1 MAKKEVLANFIP
13 ISRRL
18 FEHRLWCEER
28 EYSRFEAWLYLIKE
42 ARFEDTKLYDGN
54 KVIEVKRGQ
63 VYASIRF
70 FAKAWKW
77 SPKKVL
83 GYFDLLINDKMI
95 VKETVKETGQSVITI
110 CKYEEYNSISENRK
124 QQRKQQGNSTE
135 TKSNKVNTD
144 NNVIPPISPKGI
156 VESEPKKTWRDSFEV
171 YKEDLREAYQKL
183 IYDKEWIDQQER
195 YHPNLDI
202 GLSLEKACVQF
213 WALEAGWIH
222 KKKSKTVNIDWKS
235 TLASA
240 IERNKVYKQKQ

>member
-1 MAKKEVLANFIP
+1 MAKKEILTNFIP

-28 EYSRFEAWLYLIKE
+28 EYSRFEAWLYLLKE

-54 KVIEVKRGQ
+54 KVVEVKRGQ

-77 SPKKVL
+77 SSKKVL
-83 GYFDLLINDKMI
+83 GYLDLLIADKMI
-95 VKETVKETGQSVITI
+95 VKETAKETGQTVITI
-110 CKYEEYNSISENRK
+110 CKYEEYNSVSENRK
-124 QQRKQQGNSTE
+124 QQKKQQGNSKE

-144 NNVIPPISPKGI
+144 NNVIPPISPKGGDEK
-156 VESEPKKTWRDSFEV
+156 ESEKTWRESFEV
-171 YKEDLREAYQKL
+171 YKNDLREAYQSL
-183 IYDKEWIDQQER
+183 MSNQEWMEQQQR

-202 GLSLEKACVQF
+202 EASLERACVQF
-213 WALEAGWIH
+213 WALEVGWIH
-222 KKKSKTVNIDWKS
+222 KKKSKTINIDWKS

-240 IERNKVYKQKQ
+240 IDRNKVYKQK

>member
-1 MAKKEVLANFIP
+1 MAKKEILANFIP

-28 EYSRFEAWLYLIKE
+28 EYSRFEAWLYLLKE

-83 GYFDLLINDKMI
+83 GYLDLLIADKMI
-95 VKETVKETGQSVITI
+95 VKETAKETGQSIITI
-110 CKYEEYNSISENRK
+110 YNYDEYNSITENRK
-124 QQRKQQGNSTE
+124 QQRKQQGNSKE

-144 NNVIPPISPKGI
+144 NNVIPPISPTGSD
-156 VESEPKKTWRDSFEV
+156 EGEPKKAWRESFEA
-171 YKEDLREAYQKL
+171 YKDELRDAYAKIISDQ
-183 IYDKEWIDQQER
+183 EWMEQQQR

-202 GLSLEKACVQF
+202 PLSLEMACVQY
-213 WALEAGWIH
+213 WATDDGWMN
-222 KKKSKTVNIDWKS
+222 KKKSKTENIDWKS
-235 TLASA
+235 TLAKTLVY
-240 IERNKVYKQKQ
+240 NKVYKQKQ